1 MRYQSN
7 EVEEI
12 GVEKVTVIDAIMGA
26 GKTNFAIKHM
36 SEAPEGE
43 RFIYI
48 TPFLAEVD
56 RIIGNVKGRNFVQPT
71 NANSEGRKL
80 RSLKD
85 LIIDGKDIA
94 ATHSLFKSA
103 DNELITL
110 LKGSGYSLILDEVMD
125 VIEPVNIKRDDIRI
139 LLDGNKIEIVDNR
152 IIWKEPSYD
161 ADRFNDIKLYA
172 EAENLFIY
180 RDTYILWAFPKRVFD
195 CFDNV
200 FIMTYLFEAQ
210 NMSYYFKMNGMSY
223 DTVSIRNGGIFEHD
237 VKQENRE
244 ELIKLIEL
252 YEGKMNEGGNKHAYS
267 ASWLRR
273 GKRDI
278 ERLDAEKRNLKNYFK
293 NILNAPAES
302 IMWSTLQ
309 EVAHSLKGKGYA
321 NASIPVNAR
330 ATNEYADKWALAYVF
345 NRFMN
350 PYETSFFED
359 SGVKVNEDLLA
370 VSDLLQWIWRSRIRN
385 GHAVNLYLPSSRM
398 RTLLLAWSRYE
409 I

>member
-1 MRYQSN
+1 M
-7 EVEEI
+7 
-12 GVEKVTVIDAIMGA
+12 EKVTVIDAIMGA
-26 GKTNFAIKHM
+26 GKTNFAIKYM
-36 SEAPEGE
+36 TEAPEDK

-56 RIIGNVKGRNFVQPT
+56 RIIDNVKGRQFVQPT

-94 ATHSLFKSA
+94 ATHSLFKTA
-103 DNELITL
+103 DDELVSL
-110 LKGSGYSLILDEVMD
+110 LKGAGYTLILDEVMD
-125 VIEPVNIKRDDIRI
+125 VIEPVNIKRGDIRI
-139 LLDGNKIEIVDNR
+139 LLDGNKIEIINNR
-152 IIWKEPSYD
+152 IVWTEPGYD

-195 CFDNV
+195 CFDDV

-210 NMSYYFKMNGMSY
+210 NMSYYFRMHDIPY
-223 DTVSIRNGGIFEHD
+223 ETVSVFDGEIVKHD
-237 VKQENRE
+237 VKSERRE
-244 ELIKLIEL
+244 ELIKLIDL
-252 YEGKMNEGGNKHAYS
+252 YDGKMNETGNKHAYS

-273 GKRDI
+273 GKRDTD
-278 ERLDAEKRNLKNYFK
+278 RLCAEKRNLKNYLK
-293 NILNAPAES
+293 NILNAPSES
-302 IMWSTLQ
+302 IMWATLQ
-309 EVAHSLKGKGYA
+309 EVEHYLKGKGYA

-330 ATNEYADKWALAYVF
+330 ATNDYADKWALAYVF
-345 NRFMN
+345 NRFKN

-359 SGVKVNEDLLA
+359 NGVKVNEDLLA
-370 VSDLLQWIWRSRIRN
+370 VSDLLQWIWRSRIRR
-385 GHAVNLYLPSSRM
+385 GEPIKLFLPSSRM
-398 RTLLLAWSRYE
+398 RSLLIQWSKYK

>member
-1 MRYQSN
+1 MK
-7 EVEEI
+7 E
-12 GVEKVTVIDAIMGA
+12 VTVIDAIMGA
-26 GKTNFAIKHM
+26 GKTNFAIQYM
-36 SEAPEGE
+36 SEAPEDK

-48 TPFLAEVD
+48 TPFLAEVE
-56 RIIGNVKGRNFVQPT
+56 RIIEGVKGRNFVQPT

-85 LIIDGKDIA
+85 LIIDGEDIA

-103 DNELITL
+103 DDELIEL
-110 LKGSGYSLILDEVMD
+110 LRGAGYSLILDEVMD

-139 LLDGNKIEIVDNR
+139 LLDGNKIEIVENR
-152 IIWKEPSYD
+152 IIWKEPEYD
-161 ADRFNDIKLYA
+161 ADRFSDIKLYA

-180 RDTYILWAFPKRVFD
+180 RDTYIIWAFPKRVFD
-195 CFDNV
+195 CFDDV

-210 NMSYYFKMNGMSY
+210 NMSYYFKMNAMSY
-223 DTVSIRNGGIFEHD
+223 RTVSIRDGELADHD
-237 VKQENRE
+237 VKQEGRA

-252 YEGKMNEGGNKHAYS
+252 YGGRMNETGNKHAYS

-273 GKRDI
+273 GKRDK
-278 ERLDAEKRNLKNYFK
+278 ERLEAEKRNLKNYLK

-309 EVAHSLKGKGYA
+309 EIEHSLKGKGYA

-330 ATNEYADKWALAYVF
+330 ATNEHADKWALAYIF
-345 NRFMN
+345 NRFKN

-359 SGVKVNEDLLA
+359 NHVKVNEDLLA

-385 GHAVNLYLPSSRM
+385 GLDVKLYLPSSRM
-398 RTLLLAWSRYE
+398 RSLLHAWSRYE

>member
-1 MRYQSN
+1 M
-7 EVEEI
+7 
-12 GVEKVTVIDAIMGA
+12 GKVTVIDAIMGA
-26 GKTNFAIKHM
+26 GKTNFAIKYM
-36 SEAPEGE
+36 TEAAESQ

-48 TPFLAEVD
+48 TPFLSEVD
-56 RIIGNVKGRNFVQPT
+56 RIIENVKGRKFVQPT

-85 LIIDGKDIA
+85 LIIDGNDIA
-94 ATHSLFKSA
+94 ATHSLFKTA
-103 DNELITL
+103 DDELIAL
-110 LKGSGYSLILDEVMD
+110 LNGAGYTLILDEVMD

-152 IIWKEPSYD
+152 VVWKESGYD

-195 CFDNV
+195 CFKDV

-210 NMSYYFKMNGMSY
+210 NMSYYFKMHGIPYEAVTIRDNAIVAY
-223 DTVSIRNGGIFEHD
+223 DI
-237 VKQENRE
+237 KQERRE
-244 ELIKLIEL
+244 ELIKLIDL
-252 YEGKMNEGGNKHAYS
+252 YDGKMNETGNKHAYS

-273 GKRDI
+273 GKRDTD
-278 ERLDAEKRNLKNYFK
+278 RLDKEKRNLRNYLR
-293 NILNAPAES
+293 NTLGAPADA

-309 EVAHSLKGKGYA
+309 EVEHYIKGKGFA

-330 ATNEYADKWALAYVF
+330 ATNEYAEKWALAYIF
-345 NRFMN
+345 NRFKN

-359 SGVKVNEDLLA
+359 NGVKVDEDLLA
-370 VSDLLQWIWRSRIRN
+370 VSDLLQWIWRSRIRR
-385 GHAVNLYLPSSRM
+385 GEPIRLYLPSSRM
-398 RTLLLAWSRYE
+398 RSLLKAWANYE